1 VEIRKNVLVV
11 TDGTSQ
17 THALAEQ
24 IGAELPSCQVVI
36 RRASEFAGTDIL
48 PADAFFLGCEAP
60 EPPSFAYLSE
70 LLRHISLAG
79 RSCGVFSPESDRAAK
94 YLAGLVKDCEVRLA
108 EPYVARDR
116 TGADLKKWIKGVV
129 K

>member
-11 TDGTSQ
+11 TDGTPQ

-24 IGAELPSCQVVI
+24 IGAELASCQVVI
-36 RRASEFAGTDIL
+36 RKVSEFSGTDIL
-48 PADAFFLGCEAP
+48 PADVFFLGCETP
-60 EPPSFAYLSE
+60 EPPSFACLSE
-70 LLRHISLAG
+70 LLRHVNLAG
-79 RSCGVFSPESDRAAK
+79 RSCGVFSPESERAVK
-94 YLAGLVKDCEVRLA
+94 YLAGLVKDCEARLA

-116 TGADLKKWIKGVV
+116 TGTDLKKWVKGVM